1 MPSITTI
8 IIFASAAFV
17 LNATPGPSMLYAL
30 SHSLARGRKAGF
42 ASAFGLATGNM
53 CHVLLNAFGLSYL
66 FVKFPMLREIIKY
79 AGAIY
84 LAYLGIMYIYN
95 SRKSMNT
102 NLPKNDEEIP
112 ESLFPLYR
120 KGIIVEFLNPKTALF
135 YISTLS
141 QFVDPARGSTC
152 IQMVILGLCVP
163 STALCVDLSVSFFAG
178 TFRNKILNGRFRN
191 KIHEVVAGSFL
202 ILMSVFVL
210 LI

>member
-30 SHSLARGRKAGF
+30 SHSLARGKKAGF
-42 ASAFGLATGNM
+42 SSAFGLATGNM
-53 CHVLLNAFGLSYL
+53 CHVFLNAFGFSYL
-66 FVKFPMLREIIKY
+66 FVKFPILREIIKY

-95 SRKSMNT
+95 SRKSMDT
-102 NLPKNDEEIP
+102 NLPQNDEEISA
-112 ESLFPLYR
+112 SLFPLYK

-135 YISTLS
+135 YISTLP
-141 QFVDPARGSTC
+141 QFVDSTRGSTC
-152 IQMVILGLCVP
+152 TQMIILGLCVP
-163 STALCVDLSVSFFAG
+163 LTALCVDCTVSFFAG
-178 TFRNKILNGRFRN
+178 TFRNKVLNGKFRN
-191 KIHEVVAGSFL
+191 RVHEVVAGFFL
-202 ILMSVFVL
+202 LLMSIFIL